1 MTSKNPSPSAGY
13 CGTCGRKLPPS
24 REVDE
29 EGNICAW
36 NPCEFCNEKA
46 KAQAG
51 FMLQGVG
58 TAGFMPQAP
67 CVGQQALESTQPI
80 TFEQHLA
87 RLIDANK
94 ILKASANYKMVQE
107 QQVRIGKLE
116 AENTDLKRRLK
127 GMTEALKNVTFT
139 LDYEDCGTWENV
151 LKMKQNIAQQALK
164 DYSLPSPNNA

>member
-51 FMLQGVG
+51 FMPQGV
-58 TAGFMPQAP
+58 
-67 CVGQQALESTQPI
+67 VQQALEATQPI
-80 TFEQHLA
+80 TCEQHLA
-87 RLIDANK
+87 
-94 ILKASANYKMVQE
+94 KA
-107 QQVRIGKLE
+107 L

-127 GMTEALKNVTFT
+127 GMEEALEGIS
-139 LDYEDCGTWENV
+139 LRWEQRGRRWDIE
-151 LKMKQNIAQQALK
+151 LWKSLAWTMADDAAQALK